1 MFSEKHLNQYT
12 GMEKKSMLS
21 LIAIL
26 LFFSSCR
33 VGKQLAYFQDL
44 NENTAKVQQV
54 RVAAENPLRL
64 QSDDQVQI
72 VISSVSPEAAQLFNM
87 MGSAIVSGTSSQMM
101 QSIYTVSPSGNVTI
115 PGIGDVH
122 IAGLTTDQA
131 KAVVRE
137 AVAPYLKDVVVSA
150 TLVNFRVTIMGE
162 VMRPSTLQVAGE
174 KINVLEALGMAGD
187 LTVFAK
193 RNNIK
198 VIRKAGDKVE
208 VAHLDLNNSEVM
220 RSPYYNLRQNDVVYV
235 EPIKRK
241 GLQTEGLN
249 VIIPIV
255 TSFIS
260 LGIVALTRLK

>member
-1 MFSEKHLNQYT
+1 M
-12 GMEKKSMLS
+12 KKES
-21 LIAIL
+21 LIL
-26 LFFSSCR
+26 LLAVFVFSSCR
-33 VGKQLAYFQDL
+33 IGKQLPYFQDL
-44 NENTAKVQQV
+44 NVDAARVQEV
-54 RVAAENPLRL
+54 RVAAENPLKL
-64 QSDDQVQI
+64 QADDQVQV
-72 VISSVSPEAAQLFNM
+72 VISSVSPEAAQLFNL
-87 MGSAIVSGTSSQMM
+87 MGTAVVSGQNSPMM
-101 QSIYTVSPSGNVTI
+101 QSLYIVSPSGSITI
-115 PGIGDVH
+115 PGIGDIKV
-122 IAGLTTDQA
+122 AGLTTDQA
-131 KAVVRE
+131 KATIRE
-137 AVAPYLKDVVVSA
+137 AVVPYLKDAVVST

-162 VMRPSTLQVAGE
+162 VNRPSTLQIVGE

-193 RNNIK
+193 RSNIK

-249 VIIPIV
+249 VLIPII

-260 LGIVALTRLK
+260 LGIVALTRIK